1 MSDEQT
7 ATPLLRFPEEIVLL
21 LLDDESGK
29 LANFRDW
36 SLRYAMAGG
45 VLMELALEH
54 RVDSDLDSL
63 MLVDETPTGDEM
75 LDKVL
80 AEIVAADEQ
89 HEVRYWVDRLSGHG
103 DEFREVAL
111 DRLVEKGVLKRQEEL
126 LMWVFKSRTYPQ
138 VDAEPEREVK
148 LRIMEVLFSRIVPDP
163 RDVVIICLADAC
175 GIFGAILSERE
186 LEYCRKRIEE
196 VRRLDI
202 ISQEVSKAIW
212 DIDNSMSYA
221 MMQPQGM

>member
-1 MSDEQT
+1 MSQDET
-7 ATPLLRFPEEIVLL
+7 DTPLLRFPEEIILL

-29 LANFRDW
+29 LVNFRDW

-54 RVDSDLDSL
+54 RVDSDLNQL
-63 MLVDETPTGDEM
+63 ILVDDTPTGDPM
-75 LDKVL
+75 FDKVL
-80 AEIVAADEQ
+80 ANIAASKEQ
-89 HEVRYWVDRLSGHG
+89 QQVRYWVDRISGYG
-103 DEFREVAL
+103 DEFREMSL
-111 DRLVEKGVLKRQEEL
+111 DRLVQKGILKRKEEL
-126 LMWVFKSRTYPQ
+126 LLWVFKSRTYPQ
-138 VDAEPEREVK
+138 LDAKPEREVK
-148 LRIMEVLFSRIVPDP
+148 LRIMEVLFSDIVPDP

-175 GIFGAILSERE
+175 GIFGAILSDRE

-202 ISQEVSKAIW
+202 IGQEVSRAIW
-212 DIDNSMSYA
+212 DIDNSMTYA